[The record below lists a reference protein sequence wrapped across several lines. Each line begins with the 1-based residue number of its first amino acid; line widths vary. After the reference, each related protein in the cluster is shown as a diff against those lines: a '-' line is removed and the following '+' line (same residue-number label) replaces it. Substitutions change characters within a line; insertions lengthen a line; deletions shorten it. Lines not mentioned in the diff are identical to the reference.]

1 MTSAASH
8 SADPAF
14 PTRRVVLLSLC
25 QALLWS
31 AIITGISFTGLVGQA
46 LAPDPALATLPIALL
61 AIGMAVVSGPA
72 SLFMARHGR
81 RAGFLVGAVAGGIGW
96 LVSCAA
102 VFAESFWLLCA
113 GHLILG
119 LYQSFGQYYRLAA
132 TDGTSPTQR
141 GRAVSLVLAGAIVAA
156 VVAPWIAG
164 WSKDLFAPVLFAG
177 AYLVVAF
184 LAAGA
189 TLPLL
194 LLPDAG
200 DTAGPRAVA
209 MPASRSAAAVE
220 PAPAPPVRPLGDI
233 LRQPAF
239 LAAVANNA
247 VGFGVMTLVMVATPL
262 SMVACGFTG
271 AESSTVIGYHVLGMF
286 VPALFS
292 GMLVDR
298 FGAPAIG
305 LAGTGILAASVLLAA
320 SSLDYLA
327 FAGSTV
333 LLGVGWNFM
342 IVSGTTLL
350 TTVHTD
356 AERGKVQGIGEM
368 TVGAVSATASLGS
381 GGLLAW
387 FDWTGVNLGA
397 LPLLAI
403 AGAITLWFQLR
414 RTGSGATP
422 APA

>member
-1 MTSAASH
+1 MTSAANSVE
-8 SADPAF
+8 PAF

-46 LAPDPALATLPIALL
+46 LAPDAALATLPIALL
-61 AIGMAVVSGPA
+61 AVGMAVVSGPA
-72 SLFMARHGR
+72 SLFMARYGR
-81 RAGFLVGAVAGGIGW
+81 RAGFLVGAVAGSIGW

-102 VFAESFWLLCA
+102 VFVESFWLLCI

-132 TDGTSPTQR
+132 TDGTSPAQR

-194 LLPDAG
+194 LLPDTGDAAG
-200 DTAGPRAVA
+200 SRVTAT
-209 MPASRSAAAVE
+209 PAGHPTTTKATP
-220 PAPAPPVRPLGDI
+220 PAIRPLGDI

-298 FGAPAIG
+298 FGAPTIG
-305 LAGTGILAASVLLAA
+305 LAGNVILAASVLLAA
-320 SSLDYLA
+320 SSLDYVA
-327 FAGSTV
+327 FAASTV

-342 IVSGTTLL
+342 IVAGTTLL

-397 LPLLAI
+397 LPLLAV

-414 RTGSGATP
+414 RGGGGAPP